1 MRIRKP
7 TSKRTSTKM
16 REGIKKKAAAT
27 RKKQRKLAKKDITW
41 KSRAKQ
47 SGRIDLSQI
56 PNSFPYKN
64 KIIEELAK
72 EKEAAREERER
83 RRRETREKANRV
95 GERNVDDEM
104 LIEEDE
110 RDNEEMEEGG
120 EMNALLAYARRAA
133 NNVEGS
139 DDGDEEM
146 TGDDDDDD
154 NGDGDDEDD
163 DENENEWSEFTV
175 GVDESSRS
183 ETSRKSYDKIF
194 KTVVDASDVILY
206 VLDARDPE
214 GTRSKHIEQAILS
227 VHDKRLIFILN
238 KIDLVP
244 AHIQKTWET
253 YLRNYFPTI
262 SFRASSAA
270 ANAQPLNHKSVT
282 SQTTATTLLHALKA
296 YANKSDLKRSIVV
309 GVVGYPNVGK
319 SSIINALTSR
329 GGGRRGA
336 CPVGAEAGVTTS
348 LREVKIDNKLKLLD
362 SPGIVFP
369 SQSMSSDKPSIADEA
384 HLLLLGALPPKQM
397 TDAVSAVSLLLQ
409 RLESVPELFDR
420 LKFVYDLPALLPRID
435 ANTGKPDKTTDFLVH
450 VARKRG
456 RIGKGG
462 IPNLQAAAMA
472 VVNDWRDGRIQR
484 YSLAPAE
491 VPKTEIDSINIL
503 KNREGKSVEQKE
515 IVREW
520 AQEFSLDGLW
530 HSGDNNDED

>member
-47 SGRIDLSQI
+47 SGRIDLKQI

-83 RRRETREKANRV
+83 RRREARETREKANRK
-95 GERNVDDEM
+95 GESNADDEM
-104 LIEEDE
+104 LSDEDAME
-110 RDNEEMEEGG
+110 NEQMEGEGEG
-120 EMNALLAYARRAA
+120 NALLEYARRVA
-133 NNVEGS
+133 NNDENS
-139 DDGDEEM
+139 EDGDEEM
-146 TGDDDDDD
+146 TDD
-154 NGDGDDEDD
+154 NDDEDD
-163 DENENEWSEFTV
+163 DDNENEWSEFTV
-175 GVDESSRS
+175 GVGESSGS
-183 ETSRKSYDKIF
+183 ESSRKSYDKIF

-214 GTRSKHIEQAILS
+214 GTRSKQIEQAILGS
-227 VHDKRLIFILN
+227 RDKRLIFVLN

-253 YLRNYFPTI
+253 YLRNFFPTI
-262 SFRASSAA
+262 SLRASSAA
-270 ANAQPLNHKSVT
+270 PNAQLLNHKSVT
-282 SQTTATTLLHALKA
+282 SQTTATALLHALKA

-309 GVVGYPNVGK
+309 GVIGYPNVGK

-329 GGGRRGA
+329 GGGRREA
-336 CPVGAEAGVTTS
+336 CPVGAEAGITTS

-369 SQSMSSDKPSIADEA
+369 SESMSSDKPSIGDEA
-384 HLLLLGALPPKQM
+384 QLFLVGALPPKQM
-397 TDAVSAVSLLLQ
+397 TDAVSVVTLLLQ

-420 LKFVYDLPALLPRID
+420 LKVVYDLPALLPRID
-435 ANTGKPDKTTDFLVH
+435 ANTGKLDKTTDFLVH

-462 IPNLQAAAMA
+462 VPNLEAAAMS
-472 VVNDWRDGRIQR
+472 VVNDWRDGRIPR
-484 YSLAPAE
+484 YTIPPAE
-491 VPKTEIDSINIL
+491 LPKTEIGPVKIL
-503 KNREGKSVEQKE
+503 KNREGRTVEQKE
-515 IVREW
+515 IVQEW

-530 HSGDNNDED
+530 NAGDSNDEE

>member
-27 RKKQRKLAKKDITW
+27 RKKQKKLAKKDITW

-47 SGRIDLSQI
+47 SGRIDLKEI

-72 EKEAAREERER
+72 EKEVAREERER
-83 RRRETREKANRV
+83 RRREAREKATVVSREANI
-95 GERNVDDEM
+95 EDPM
-104 LIEEDE
+104 LLDEDE
-110 RDNEEMEEGG
+110 RENEQIEEGG
-120 EMNALLAYARRAA
+120 EMNALLEYARRAA
-133 NNVEGS
+133 RGFEDAVDDDEEMTDDDGE
-139 DDGDEEM
+139 DDGDE
-146 TGDDDDDD
+146 
-154 NGDGDDEDD
+154 DE
-163 DENENEWSEFTV
+163 EEWSGFTV
-175 GVDESSRS
+175 GAGESSGS

-194 KTVVDASDVILY
+194 KTVVDASDVVLY

-214 GTRSKHIEQAILS
+214 GTRSKRTEKAILS
-227 VHDKRLIFILN
+227 SLDKRLIFILN
-238 KIDLVP
+238 KIDLIP
-244 AHIQKTWET
+244 AHIQKAWES
-253 YLRNYFPTI
+253 YLKNFFPTI
-262 SFRASSAA
+262 SVRASSAA
-270 ANAQPLNHKSVT
+270 PNAQQLNHKSVT
-282 SQTTATTLLHALKA
+282 SQSTATTLLHALKA
-296 YANKSDLKRSIVV
+296 YANKADLKRSIVV

-329 GGGRRGA
+329 LGGRREA

-369 SQSMSSDKPSIADEA
+369 SEPVSEDSSVGDEA
-384 HLLLLGALPPKQM
+384 QLLLLGALPPKQI
-397 TDAVSAVSLLLQ
+397 TDAIPAVSLLLQ
-409 RLESVPELFDR
+409 RLESVPELFDS
-420 LKFVYDLPALLPRID
+420 LKIVYDLPALLPRID
-435 ANTGKPDKTTDFLVH
+435 ANTGKLDKTTDFLVH

-484 YSLAPAE
+484 YSIPPSEL
-491 VPKTEIDSINIL
+491 PKSGVDIL
-503 KNREGKSVEQKE
+503 KNRAGKNVEQKE
-515 IVREW
+515 IVQKW

-530 HSGDNNDED
+530 GPGEQVDDEEIPE

>member
-27 RKKQRKLAKKDITW
+27 RKKQKKLAKKDITW

-47 SGRIDLSQI
+47 SGRIDLKQI

-72 EKEAAREERER
+72 EKEAAREDRER
-83 RRRETREKANRV
+83 RRREGREKATVVSREENI
-95 GERNVDDEM
+95 EDEM
-104 LIEEDE
+104 LLDEDE
-110 RDNEEMEEGG
+110 RENEQIEEGG
-120 EMNALLAYARRAA
+120 EMNALLEYARRASRGFEDA
-133 NNVEGS
+133 E
-139 DDGDEEM
+139 DDDEEM
-146 TGDDDDDD
+146 TDE
-154 NGDGDDEDD
+154 DGEDDEDE
-163 DENENEWSEFTV
+163 DEDEEEWSGFTV
-175 GVDESSRS
+175 GAGESSGS

-194 KTVVDASDVILY
+194 KTVVDASDVVLY

-214 GTRSKHIEQAILS
+214 GTRSKRIEKAILS
-227 VHDKRLIFILN
+227 SLDKRLIFLLN

-244 AHIQKTWET
+244 AHVQKAWET
-253 YLRNYFPTI
+253 YLKNFFPTI
-262 SFRASSAA
+262 SVRASSAA
-270 ANAQPLNHKSVT
+270 PNAQQLNHKSVT
-282 SQTTATTLLHALKA
+282 SQRTATTLLHALKA

-309 GVVGYPNVGK
+309 GIVGYPNVGK

-329 GGGRRGA
+329 LGGRREA

-369 SQSMSSDKPSIADEA
+369 SESMSQESSVGDEA
-384 HLLLLGALPPKQM
+384 QLLLLGAMPPKQM
-397 TDAVSAVSLLLQ
+397 TDAIPAVSLLLQ
-409 RLESVPELFDR
+409 RLESVPELFDSM
-420 LKFVYDLPALLPRID
+420 KIVYDLPALLPRID
-435 ANTGKPDKTTDFLVH
+435 ANTGKLDKTTDFLVH

-484 YSLAPAE
+484 YSLPPIE
-491 VPKTEIDSINIL
+491 LPKTDVGCVNIL
-503 KNREGKSVEQKE
+503 KNRAGKNVEQKE

-530 HSGDNNDED
+530 SPGEQDDEQILQ

>member
-27 RKKQRKLAKKDITW
+27 RKKQKKLAKKDITW

-47 SGRIDLSQI
+47 SGRIDLKQI

-72 EKEAAREERER
+72 EKEAAREDRER
-83 RRRETREKANRV
+83 RRREAREKATVVNR
-95 GERNVDDEM
+95 EENIEDEM
-104 LIEEDE
+104 LLDEDE
-110 RDNEEMEEGG
+110 RENEQIEEGG
-120 EMNALLAYARRAA
+120 EMNALLEYARRASRGFEDA
-133 NNVEGS
+133 E
-139 DDGDEEM
+139 DDDEEM
-146 TGDDDDDD
+146 TDE
-154 NGDGDDEDD
+154 DGEDDEDE
-163 DENENEWSEFTV
+163 DEDEEEWSGFTV
-175 GVDESSRS
+175 GAGESSGS

-194 KTVVDASDVILY
+194 KTVVDASDVVLY

-214 GTRSKHIEQAILS
+214 GTRSKRIEKAILS
-227 VHDKRLIFILN
+227 SLDKRLIFLLN

-244 AHIQKTWET
+244 AHVQKAWET
-253 YLRNYFPTI
+253 YLKNFFPTI
-262 SFRASSAA
+262 SVRASSAA
-270 ANAQPLNHKSVT
+270 PNAQQLNHKSVT
-282 SQTTATTLLHALKA
+282 SQRTATTLLHALKA

-309 GVVGYPNVGK
+309 GIVGYPNVGK

-329 GGGRRGA
+329 LGGRREA

-369 SQSMSSDKPSIADEA
+369 SESMSQESSVGEEA
-384 HLLLLGALPPKQM
+384 QLLLLGALPPKQM
-397 TDAVSAVSLLLQ
+397 TDAIPAVSLLLQ
-409 RLESVPELFDR
+409 RLESVPELFDSM
-420 LKFVYDLPALLPRID
+420 KIVYDLPALLPRVD
-435 ANTGKPDKTTDFLVH
+435 ANTGKLDKTTDFLVH

-484 YSLAPAE
+484 YSLPPIE
-491 VPKTEIDSINIL
+491 LPKTDVGCVNFL
-503 KNREGKSVEQKE
+503 KNRAGKNVEQKE

-530 HSGDNNDED
+530 SPGEQDDEQILE

>member
-27 RKKQRKLAKKDITW
+27 RKKQKKLAKKDITW

-47 SGRIDLSQI
+47 SGRIDLKQI

-72 EKEAAREERER
+72 EKEAAREEREK
-83 RRRETREKANRV
+83 RRREAREKATAVSREQNI
-95 GERNVDDEM
+95 EDEM
-104 LIEEDE
+104 LLDEDE
-110 RDNEEMEEGG
+110 RENEQIEEGG
-120 EMNALLAYARRAA
+120 EMNALLEYARRAA
-133 NNVEGS
+133 RGFE
-139 DDGDEEM
+139 DAEDGNEEM
-146 TGDDDDDD
+146 TDDD
-154 NGDGDDEDD
+154 GEDDED
-163 DENENEWSEFTV
+163 EEEWSGFTV
-175 GVDESSRS
+175 GAGESSGS

-194 KTVVDASDVILY
+194 KTVVDASDVVLY

-214 GTRSKHIEQAILS
+214 GTRSKRTEKVILS
-227 VHDKRLIFILN
+227 SLDKRLIFVLN

-244 AHIQKTWET
+244 AHIQKAWET
-253 YLRNYFPTI
+253 YLKNFFPTI
-262 SFRASSAA
+262 SVRASSAA
-270 ANAQPLNHKSVT
+270 PNAQQLNHKSVT
-282 SQTTATTLLHALKA
+282 SQSTATTLLHALKA

-329 GGGRRGA
+329 LGGRREA

-369 SQSMSSDKPSIADEA
+369 SESMSEDSSVGDEA
-384 HLLLLGALPPKQM
+384 QLLLLGALPPKQI
-397 TDAVSAVSLLLQ
+397 TDAVPAVSLLLQ
-409 RLESVPELFDR
+409 RLESVPELFDTM
-420 LKFVYDLPALLPRID
+420 KIVYDLPALLPRID
-435 ANTGKPDKTTDFLVH
+435 TNTGKLDKTTDFLVH

-484 YSLAPAE
+484 YSLPPSE
-491 VPKTEIDSINIL
+491 LPNSSVNIL
-503 KNREGKSVEQKE
+503 KNRAGKNVEQKE

-530 HSGDNNDED
+530 SPGEQVNDEGILG